1 MISVVVFKWAK
12 PGYRSTF
19 LGQHVN
25 TMHSMVA
32 RHYPEPHRF
41 ICITDDPQGIDP
53 GIEIVPLWTEHAEL
67 LNPTWPREGPSCY
80 RRLRAFSKEFE
91 QIAGPRFV
99 CVDLDVVITGDL
111 RPLWNRPEDFVIY
124 ASDYV
129 GNAYNGSMWMMTAG
143 ARAQVWEKFHPV
155 ESPKATKAA
164 RIQGSDQ
171 AWIQYA
177 LGPNE
182 AKWTSADGV
191 VTYQRH
197 CLRFNDGRLPPASR
211 VVLFHG
217 RVDPWS
223 TAARVRSP
231 WVTEHYR

>member
-1 MISVVVFKWAK
+1 MISVVTFKWKK
-12 PGYRSTF
+12 PGYRSVF
-19 LGQHVN
+19 SSERVN
-25 TMHSMVA
+25 TMRSMVD
-32 RHYPEPHRF
+32 RHYPDPHRF
-41 ICITDDPQGIDP
+41 ICITDDPEGIDCD
-53 GIEIVPLWTEHAEL
+53 IETVPLWSEHADIP
-67 LNPTWPREGPSCY
+67 NPTWPLEGPSCY
-80 RRLRAFSKEFE
+80 RRLRCFSREFE
-91 QIAGPRFV
+91 EIAGRRFV

-143 ARAQVWEKFHPV
+143 ARAQVWERFDPT
-155 ESPKATKAA
+155 ESPKLTRQA

-171 AWIQYA
+171 AWIQYV
-177 LGPNE
+177 LPNE
-182 AKWTSADGV
+182 AMWTSKDGI

-197 CLRFNDGRLPPASR
+197 CLRFNRGQLPAGAR

-223 TAARVRSP
+223 QAARTKSP
-231 WVTEHYR
+231 WVLEHYR